1 MAAHNASV
9 DVDGLRKR
17 HSGLRSRIGRL
28 LENVERF
35 INDGQVAVAHETFEL
50 LDTSGKCRD
59 MQAEFELCLTDQNL
73 QDQEIQRYVDM
84 ELQKLKHAQRSK
96 QLVSIKSKPTITV
109 AREQRKVSGSNL
121 SEWQLPKF
129 SDDVFGFPSFW
140 DQSRSGVHGREDSD
154 FMKLRSIRTGTWFER
169 KRSRNSI
176 CPIAIYRLQPPIDAE
191 VPEGY
196 GNYVFLESTV
206 QLDEIY
212 VKMSS
217 PIHWLKHLCNLEGHR
232 GPWSLTSS
240 CSPGASTTEARGTHS
255 SVSTYGGFDLRWSAR
270 NRTYQIERQL
280 TEDQEA
286 PEPRNP
292 EQAKTLST
300 KDLYEDFL
308 LLENAMAIFTQKD
321 PQQER
326 SAQVNRM
333 ITDAYGCYREIYER
347 KKRHAQQRSL
357 DRFLQHR

>member
-140 DQSRSGVHGREDSD
+140 DQSRSGVHGREDRINKSITARWNRH
-154 FMKLRSIRTGTWFER
+154 LRQVVADT
-169 KRSRNSI
+169 
-176 CPIAIYRLQPPIDAE
+176 LAE
-191 VPEGY
+191 AP
-196 GNYVFLESTV
+196 V
-206 QLDEIY
+206 QLGGPSRTVELDEFLF
-212 VKMSS
+212 S
-217 PIHWLKHLCNLEGHR
+217 R
-232 GPWSLTSS
+232 GK
-240 CSPGASTTEARGTHS
+240 
-255 SVSTYGGFDLRWSAR
+255 Y
-270 NRTYQIERQL
+270 NR
-280 TEDQEA
+280 
-286 PEPRNP
+286 
-292 EQAKTLST
+292 S
-300 KDLYEDFL
+300 
-308 LLENAMAIFTQKD
+308 
-321 PQQER
+321 
-326 SAQVNRM
+326 
-333 ITDAYGCYREIYER
+333 
-347 KKRHAQQRSL
+347 
-357 DRFLQHR
+357 